1 MLARCHQLQS
11 IFRLLKPFLHVQIW
25 CQSVAVFQNHG
36 VLNLLL
42 VANWSTYKRVRYGE
56 AVWWLSPLLLSYSI
70 WLEIDAFITAWH
82 KHFEDLSD
90 RINMEIIMRGWVAVG
105 GKVIVNL
112 LHMCPYWMT
121 VLFQL
126 PRGYK
131 VCDKPITR
139 RPSYIGPTRYYRQRG
154 RGELSHA
161 FDTAHQC

>member
-1 MLARCHQLQS
+1 MSYRYDV
-11 IFRLLKPFLHVQIW
+11 HV
-25 CQSVAVFQNHG
+25 SY
-36 VLNLLL
+36 LLL
-42 VANWSTYKRVRYGE
+42 VANWSTYKRVRYGA
-56 AVWWLSPLLLSYSI
+56 AVWWLPPLLLSYSI

-90 RINMEIIMRGWVAVG
+90 RINMEIIMRGWAAVG

-131 VCDKPITR
+131 VCDKTDNEKAFLN
-139 RPSYIGPTRYYRQRG
+139 RPYSILSTKRQRRIITCIRHSSSMLNG
-154 RGELSHA
+154 VQVFRVLECHDVNTQAL
-161 FDTAHQC
+161 